1 MHAHC
6 TCTQAHMLS
15 MYARA
20 QACAPHGLELRERR
34 RAPHQPRLAA
44 GRVRVGA
51 RTCPRRGPRR
61 PCAAPARGVQA
72 LRCAGQPAART
83 AAPCQTAD
91 AAPRR
96 RMLLRFSAG
105 LAPARR
111 RCVALE
117 QRGRWRI
124 HTAGAAPQ
132 APRARVCTS
141 GAHVGALNASAA
153 GRPAASTSTAATTAW
168 RIFLAWMWSQLHG
181 HFIFP
186 AVFSFPTNLR
196 VLKSHSLHHPLEAE
210 GVGRGGAM
218 ALQASSTPLLRPAR
232 ARRSRGAI
240 AALAGLA
247 GVAAVVCALAWSG
260 GEARRGAAALLSS
273 PLPTAPCGVARAGA
287 PCLPA
292 GMPALYGGDPMG
304 PEVSKLAATMNSLK
318 GELGKLSGDTAEW
331 GSEAAEFTE
340 SQTSNL
346 ADMTAEQRRA
356 DLMARHEEIVLA
368 LPGPPGARGPMGF
381 PGVLGPDGGPG
392 APGPPGFMGHEGQ
405 VGPEGREGR
414 EVQPVSVCGGGEC
427 CVRPGPASKTR
438 ELTLAS
444 TSPVR

>member
-96 RMLLRFSAG
+96 RMLLRLSAG

-141 GAHVGALNASAA
+141 GAHVGARNASAA

-181 HFIFP
+181 DFIFP

-196 VLKSHSLHHPLEAE
+196 GAQESFSHPWRRRALA
-210 GVGRGGAM
+210 GA
-218 ALQASSTPLLRPAR
+218 ARWRCRR
-232 ARRSRGAI
+232 ARRRCCGRRGRAAAAGRSRRSRVSRASR
-240 AALAGLA
+240 LS
-247 GVAAVVCALAWSG
+247 CAPW
-260 GEARRGAAALLSS
+260 RGAA
-273 PLPTAPCGVARAGA
+273 GKRGAG
-287 PCLPA
+287 
-292 GMPALYGGDPMG
+292 
-304 PEVSKLAATMNSLK
+304 
-318 GELGKLSGDTAEW
+318 
-331 GSEAAEFTE
+331 
-340 SQTSNL
+340 
-346 ADMTAEQRRA
+346 RR
-356 DLMARHEEIVLA
+356 R
-368 LPGPPGARGPMGF
+368 
-381 PGVLGPDGGPG
+381 
-392 APGPPGFMGHEGQ
+392 
-405 VGPEGREGR
+405 
-414 EVQPVSVCGGGEC
+414 C
-427 CVRPGPASKTR
+427 
-438 ELTLAS
+438 
-444 TSPVR
+444 